1 MEQAFVA
8 VERLKEYTDNK
19 LEDNWD
25 DEDGTGQD
33 NEWVTDGSLE
43 FKDVSLRYRDGLDL
57 VLKDVTFQVQGG
69 EKIE

>member
-57 VLKDVTFQVQGG
+57 VLKDITFQGFQHDS
-69 EKIE
+69 I